1 MISQSSPLGMTSI
14 HQIKSL
20 FALTKP
26 RLVLM
31 VLVTVCTGFYLASEG
46 NTINW
51 SSLIHLLLGTA
62 LTAGGSL
69 ALNQYIERDIDGMM
83 GRTQS
88 RPLPGQQLSP
98 TTALVFGITIT
109 TFGQLYLIFTVNLLA
124 SAVIFAVI
132 FTYLFIYTPRKM
144 KNPISTFFG
153 SISGALPPM
162 AGWVAV
168 TGQVNGESWILF
180 GILFLWQ
187 LPHSLALAWM
197 YRHEYA
203 EAGVKLLP
211 VTHPNGTSTAFHIVF
226 HSTLLLLVAS
236 LPKFIG
242 LAGWFYF
249 ASALLCGLV
258 LLAFSIIFALSR
270 TTLAA
275 KHLMHISLL
284 YLPIVFLMMI
294 IDKA

>member
-1 MISQSSPLGMTSI
+1 MR
-14 HQIKSL
+14 QIKSL

-31 VLVTVCTGFYLASEG
+31 VLVTVCAGFYLASEEG
-46 NTINW
+46 TTNW
-51 SSLIHLLLGTA
+51 ASLINLLLGTA

-69 ALNQYIERDIDGMM
+69 ALNQYMERDIDGIM

-88 RPLPGQQLSP
+88 RPLPSRQLSP
-98 TTALVFGITIT
+98 TKALLFGITIT
-109 TFGQLYLIFTVNLLA
+109 TLGQLYLFFTVNILA
-124 SAVIFAVI
+124 STVIFVVI
-132 FTYLFIYTPRKM
+132 FTYLLIYTPLKR

-153 SISGALPPM
+153 SISGALPPV

-168 TGQVNGESWILF
+168 TGQINRESWVLF

-203 EAGVKLLP
+203 EAGVRLLP
-211 VTHPNGTSTAFHIVF
+211 VAHPNGKSTAFHIVF
-226 HSTLLLLVAS
+226 HSSLLLLVAS
-236 LPKFIG
+236 FPKFIG
-242 LAGWFYF
+242 LVGWFYF
-249 ASALLCGLV
+249 ASALFCGLV

-275 KHLMHISLL
+275 KQLMHISLL
-284 YLPIVFLMMI
+284 YLPIVFLVMV

>member
-1 MISQSSPLGMTSI
+1 MR
-14 HQIKSL
+14 QIKSL

-31 VLVTVCTGFYLASEG
+31 VLVTVCAGFYLASEEG
-46 NTINW
+46 TTNW
-51 SSLIHLLLGTA
+51 ASLINLLLGTA

-69 ALNQYIERDIDGMM
+69 ALNQYMERDIDGIM

-88 RPLPGQQLSP
+88 RPLPGRQLSP
-98 TTALVFGITIT
+98 TKALLFGITIT
-109 TFGQLYLIFTVNLLA
+109 TLGQLYLFFTVNILA
-124 SAVIFAVI
+124 STVIFAVI
-132 FTYLFIYTPRKM
+132 FTYLLIYTPLKR

-153 SISGALPPM
+153 SISGALPPV

-168 TGQVNGESWILF
+168 TGQINRESWVLF

-203 EAGVKLLP
+203 EAGVRLLP
-211 VTHPNGTSTAFHIVF
+211 VVHPNGKSTAFHIVF
-226 HSTLLLLVAS
+226 HSSLLLLVAS
-236 LPKFIG
+236 FPKFIG

-249 ASALLCGLV
+249 ASALFCGLV

-275 KHLMHISLL
+275 KQLMHISLL
-284 YLPIVFLMMI
+284 YLPIVFLVMV

>member
-1 MISQSSPLGMTSI
+1 
-14 HQIKSL
+14 
-20 FALTKP
+20 
-26 RLVLM
+26 M
-31 VLVTVCTGFYLASEG
+31 VLVTVCAGFYLASEEG
-46 NTINW
+46 TTNW
-51 SSLIHLLLGTA
+51 ASLINLLLGTT

-69 ALNQYIERDIDGMM
+69 ALNQYMERDIDGIM

-88 RPLPGQQLSP
+88 RPLPGRKLSP
-98 TTALVFGITIT
+98 TEALLFGITIT
-109 TFGQLYLIFTVNLLA
+109 TLGQLYLFFTVHILA
-124 SAVIFAVI
+124 STVIFAVI
-132 FTYLFIYTPRKM
+132 FTYLLIYTPLKK

-153 SISGALPPM
+153 SISGALPPV

-168 TGQVNGESWILF
+168 TGQINRESWVLF

-203 EAGVKLLP
+203 EAGVRLLP
-211 VTHPNGTSTAFHIVF
+211 VAHPNGKSTAFHIVF
-226 HSTLLLLVAS
+226 HSSLLLLVAS
-236 LPKFIG
+236 FPKFIG

-249 ASALLCGLV
+249 ASALFCGLV

-275 KHLMHISLL
+275 KQLMHISLL
-284 YLPIVFLMMI
+284 YLPIVFLVMV

>member
-1 MISQSSPLGMTSI
+1 MRQA
-14 HQIKSL
+14 KNL

-31 VLVTVCTGFYLASEG
+31 VLVTVGAGFYLASQEK
-46 NTINW
+46 TINW
-51 SSLIHLLLGTA
+51 ISLIHLLLGTA
-62 LTAGGSL
+62 LAAGGSL
-69 ALNQYIERDIDGMM
+69 ALNQYMERDIDGIM

-88 RPLPGQQLSP
+88 RPLPGRRVSP
-98 TTALVFGITIT
+98 TEALLFGITIT
-109 TFGQLYLIFTVNLLA
+109 AIGQLYLILTVNLLA
-124 SAVIFAVI
+124 SAVIFVVI
-132 FTYLFIYTPRKM
+132 VTYLFVYTPLKRRD
-144 KNPISTFFG
+144 PISTFFG
-153 SISGALPPM
+153 SISGALPPV

-168 TGQVNGESWILF
+168 TGQLNRESWVLF

-203 EAGVKLLP
+203 KAGVRLLP
-211 VTHPNGTSTAFHIVF
+211 VAHPNGKSTAFHIVF
-226 HSTLLLLVAS
+226 HSILLLLVAS
-236 LPKFIG
+236 FPKFIG
-242 LAGWFYF
+242 LAGWVYF
-249 ASALLCGLV
+249 AFALVCGFV

-275 KHLMHISLL
+275 KRLMHVSLL
-284 YLPIVFLMMI
+284 YLPIVFLAMV